1 MATPPTTEPYK
12 YTTGIPTLRS
22 SAHRVKYSPKHRDA
36 STDEGTC
43 LPTNIC
49 NNLIL
54 DYDTARYDFAAVLV
68 AFLKQCDP
76 NMVGSFLSDRLEDF
90 QIPLESLSRG
100 AYGGFCEQ
108 AQAYLSQELVAY
120 DPFVHLFDEFVTD
133 FILPHLKQRLHD
145 DGIDAASPDS
155 PMTFYYQRPPT
166 LRLQPGPARA
176 YVKPHCDS
184 EYGHQEGELNFW
196 FPLTDRTVTK
206 VDLHVESMPGVGDC
220 IAVPVDVGQV
230 LAFHGTSRQH
240 YVNSNG
246 TKYTRVSMDFRVGVQ
261 GFFDAN
267 WEMVGTTADHTRRHV
282 TI

>member
-1 MATPPTTEPYK
+1 
-12 YTTGIPTLRS
+12 LR
-22 SAHRVKYSPKHRDA
+22 YCF
-36 STDEGTC
+36 T
-43 LPTNIC
+43 
-49 NNLIL
+49 
-54 DYDTARYDFAAVLV
+54 AVLV
-68 AFLKQCDP
+68 EFLKQCDP
-76 NMVGSFLSDRLEDF
+76 NVVGNFSSDRLEDF
-90 QIPLESLSRG
+90 QIPLQSLSRG

-108 AQAYLSQELVAY
+108 AQAYLSQQLTAY
-120 DPFVHLFDEFVTD
+120 DPFVTLFDEFVTD
-133 FILPHLKQRLHD
+133 FILPHLKQRLYD

-196 FPLTDRTVTK
+196 FPLTDRAVTK
-206 VDLHVESMPGVGDC
+206 VDLHVENMVDSSVGGDC
-220 IAVPVDVGQV
+220 IAVPVDIGQI
-230 LAFHGTSRQH
+230 LAFHGTSRKH
-240 YVNSNG
+240 FVNSNS

-282 TI
+282 TV